1 MMRRSR
7 HLDLTQAETF
17 VTPGRHQ
24 HDRRRAQVEEQLA
37 LALGDGDREQRV
49 SQLREQLEVDDD
61 GA

>member
-1 MMRRSR
+1 MMSRSR

-37 LALGDGDREQRV
+37 AALGDGDRERV
-49 SQLREQLEVDDD
+49 SQLREQLEVDDA

>member
-1 MMRRSR
+1 MSRSR
-7 HLDLTQAETF
+7 HLDLDTSDDA
-17 VTPGRHQ
+17 VILGAGARARH
-24 HDRRRAQVEEQLA
+24 RGAVEEQLA

>member
-1 MMRRSR
+1 MSRSR

-17 VTPGRHQ
+17 VTPGRRQ

-37 LALGDGDREQRV
+37 LALGDGDRERV

>member
-1 MMRRSR
+1 MSRSR
-7 HLDLTQAETF
+7 HLDLDQAETAI
-17 VTPGRHQ
+17 TRGRRQ
-24 HDRRRAQVEEQLA
+24 HDRRRAEVEEQLA